1 MSVIPSV
8 TPLSKSIRDLIAA
21 QESKNIPVG
30 LTPKQRVERIVVTI
44 VTHIKFMRMGGYLC
58 NVNVIEDDNPIAF
71 ADGLN
76 ISISTGFV
84 KLLDQKELAFVL
96 LHEAWHCAFKHFFI
110 WKELDE
116 ICRTTTNIAMDYVIN
131 LQLRDYDPDEVI
143 CKFPTGIV
151 QGVIDERFRG
161 MNTREV
167 FDIIYEER
175 EQGQE
180 HGEGWDVHGWDSVEQ
195 LNADE
200 TVEVLKQVDQ
210 RNRQGDVL
218 VAAQSGKGMG
228 SGSLGNEQIFNELF
242 EPKLDPY
249 ALLQDYMTALCPDRN
264 DSSFRKPNRRFLSE
278 EIIMPSYVGE
288 ALPSL
293 GIAIDLSG
301 SMGWTET
308 TEALTET
315 SKIAESLNIN
325 RVDIM
330 YWDCDVYHEVYEGE
344 HVKDFI
350 HTTKPLG
357 GGGTDIEEVPRFIK
371 AKGLQPNVLIVITDG
386 EVGTINKWCS
396 IPTIFIVVSNGTIE
410 SSMNNF
416 GSVIKLN
423 KPKRRR

>member
-8 TPLSKSIRDLIAA
+8 TPLSKSIQDLIAA
-21 QESKNIPVG
+21 QENKNIPVG

-58 NVNVIEDDNPIAF
+58 NIEVVEDDNPIAF

-76 ISISTGFV
+76 ITISTGFIN
-84 KLLDQKELAFVL
+84 LLEDKELAFVL

-210 RNRQGDVL
+210 RNRQGDIL

-242 EPKLDPY
+242 EPKLDWREMLRDFIS
-249 ALLQDYMTALCPDRN
+249 ATCKGN
-264 DSSFRKPNRRFLSE
+264 DEYTWRKFNKRMLPNDLYL
-278 EIIMPSYVGE
+278 PSMENESVGE
-288 ALPSL
+288 LV
-293 GIAIDLSG
+293 IACDTSG
-301 SMGWTET
+301 SIGQDELTIFATE
-308 TEALTET
+308 LQ
-315 SKIAESLNIN
+315 SI
-325 RVDIM
+325 VDTVTPDLIRILW
-330 YWDCDVYHEVYEGE
+330 WDYEVCSEQTFRPDQYQEL
-344 HVKDFI
+344 HKLLKVA
-350 HTTKPLG
+350 G
-357 GGGTDIEEVPRFIK
+357 GGGTRLSCVSEYITKEQIKAEAIIVFTDGYVEHDIEWNMSTPTLHIVNGNKHF
-371 AKGLQPNVLIVITDG
+371 KGTTG
-386 EVGTINKWCS
+386 S
-396 IPTIFIVVSNGTIE
+396 IVVQYD
-410 SSMNNF
+410 
-416 GSVIKLN
+416 
-423 KPKRRR
+423 